1 MFKEVRAKS
10 QRRKEVFPKPFLVG
24 HPVAG
29 VSSRL
34 RSLVQ
39 SAPTSSPVKGVCPV
53 SNAVQDESVVTHPS
67 VVAAPITVAPSV
79 DRRIDAIRVII
90 VNNLL
95 HDPEDLSDVAF
106 EDPEFDELA
115 WINQE
120 RYIAGLALPN
130 IEKNVKNLA
139 IRPEVLTL
147 HLSQVTPKVVADF
160 DADAVVL
167 SGTLR
172 DFDYYRPD
180 MIERFSKFVTTTE
193 VPVLGIC
200 GGHQLV
206 GQAFGANIITL
217 DRKFPFERRNNRL
230 NEYQYRYVKIVKDDP
245 IFDRID
251 DRSDTRHTGRHS
263 RTDILRVWQNHGLMV
278 DRLPEGFEQLATGYL
293 CPLQMMVKRTAR
305 QLIYTVQFHI
315 EKSFEDWDRKKSFWD
330 HHVESRDGRI
340 IFENFLVEA
349 LKHRVSLEA

>member
-1 MFKEVRAKS
+1 M
-10 QRRKEVFPKPFLVG
+10 
-24 HPVAG
+24 
-29 VSSRL
+29 
-34 RSLVQ
+34 
-39 SAPTSSPVKGVCPV
+39 
-53 SNAVQDESVVTHPS
+53 SNVVQDESVAPS
-67 VVAAPITVAPSV
+67 AVVASAITVAPSV
-79 DRRIDAIRVII
+79 QRRIDAVRVVI

-95 HDPEDLSDVAF
+95 HEVDDLSDVARQ
-106 EDPEFDELA
+106 DPGFDEKA
-115 WINQE
+115 WIKQE
-120 RYIAGLALPN
+120 RYISGLALPN

-139 IRPEVLTL
+139 IRPEILTL
-147 HLSQVTPKVVADF
+147 HLSEVTPEVVADF

-172 DFDYYRPD
+172 DFDFYRPD
-180 MIERFSKFVTTTE
+180 MIQQFSDFVTTTE

-206 GQAFGANIITL
+206 GQSFGAEIVTL
-217 DRKFPFERRNNRL
+217 DKKQPSERRNNRL
-230 NEYQYRYVKIVKDDP
+230 VEYQYRYVKILKDDP

-251 DRSDTRHTGRHS
+251 DVSERRSDRHS

-278 DRLPEGFEQLATGYL
+278 DRLPEGFEQLASGYL
-293 CPLQMMVKRTAR
+293 CPLQMMVKRTDR

-315 EKSFEDWDRKKSFWD
+315 EKSFEDWDRPKSFWD

-349 LKHRVSLEA
+349 LKHRVALEA

>member
-1 MFKEVRAKS
+1 M
-10 QRRKEVFPKPFLVG
+10 
-24 HPVAG
+24 
-29 VSSRL
+29 
-34 RSLVQ
+34 
-39 SAPTSSPVKGVCPV
+39 
-53 SNAVQDESVVTHPS
+53 SNAVQDESVVAHAS
-67 VVAAPITVAPSV
+67 VIASPITVAPAV
-79 DRRIDAIRVII
+79 DRRIDAIRVVI

-95 HDPEDLSDVAF
+95 HEPEDLSDLARQ
-106 EDPEFDELA
+106 DPSFDERA
-115 WINQE
+115 WIKQE
-120 RYIAGLALPN
+120 RYISGLALPN

-147 HLSQVTPKVVADF
+147 HLSQVTPEIVAEF

-172 DFDYYRPD
+172 DFDYYRSD
-180 MIERFSKFVTTTE
+180 MIEGFANFVRTTE

-206 GQAFGANIITL
+206 GQSFGSNIITL
-217 DRKFPFERRNNRL
+217 DKRLPLERRTNRL
-230 NEYQYRYVKIVKDDP
+230 VEYQYRYVKILKDDP

-251 DRSDTRHTGRHS
+251 DRSDSRHTDRHS

-278 DRLPEGFEQLATGYL
+278 DRLPEGFEQLACGYL
-293 CPLQMMVKRTAR
+293 CPLQMMVKRTDR

-315 EKSFEDWDRKKSFWD
+315 EKSFEDWDRPKSFWD

-349 LKHRVSLEA
+349 LKHRVALEA